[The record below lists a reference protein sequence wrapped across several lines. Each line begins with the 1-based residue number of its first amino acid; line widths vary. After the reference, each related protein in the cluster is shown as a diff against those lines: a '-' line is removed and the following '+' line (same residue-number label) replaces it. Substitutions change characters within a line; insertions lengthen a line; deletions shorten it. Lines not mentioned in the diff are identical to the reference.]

1 MARILVPEELGDAG
15 LDLLRAAGHEV
26 DDRPGMGRDE
36 LLSAIEG
43 AAGLIVRSATL
54 VDAEMLDAARDLLV
68 VGRAGVGLDN
78 VDVDEATRRGI
89 MVCNAPLSNVVS
101 AAEHAVTLLLSLL
114 RRVPQAHQALV
125 DGRWERSRW
134 TGTELMGSTV
144 GIVGLGRVGR
154 LVAERVA
161 SFGVHVIGFDPFV
174 SEASGR
180 EIGVAMVSLDE
191 LCARADV
198 VSIHLPRTP
207 DTVGLFDADR
217 LASMKPTARL
227 VNTARGGIVD
237 ELALADA
244 LEAGRLAGA
253 ALDVFDVEPTV
264 ESPLFGRSDV
274 VVTPHL
280 GASTAEAQ
288 ERAALTIAEQVELAL
303 AGEFVPFAVNI
314 GPAGSSEAMRPYLP
328 LGERL
333 GAFLSALAGGPPDDV
348 EVRVSGDLADYDRRI
363 LVLSVLRGMLGPVV
377 GGPVT
382 FVNADGLAAER
393 GMLVRDSGH
402 HDAGEFRNLIEVR
415 GGGRNVAGT
424 LTRSGRQ
431 QRVVVIDDHA
441 VEVPLARHLLVVR
454 NEDRPG
460 MIGVVGHVLGDGGV
474 NISFMGL
481 GRNARGRNALMALA
495 TDQPVP
501 VGVLEQLEATEGIE
515 AVIPVQLG

>member
-15 LDLLRAAGHEV
+15 LALLRDAGHEV
-26 DDRPGMGRDE
+26 DDRPGVDRGE
-36 LLSAIEG
+36 LLAALPG
-43 AAGLIVRSATL
+43 AAALIVRSATD
-54 VDAEMLDAARDLLV
+54 VDAELLAAAPDLLV

-78 VDVDEATRRGI
+78 VDIDEATRRGV

-101 AAEHAVTLLLSLL
+101 AAEHAVTLLLALL
-114 RRVPQAHQALV
+114 RQVPQAHQALV

-134 TGTELMGSTV
+134 TGTELIGSTV

-154 LVAERVA
+154 LVAERLA
-161 SFGVHVIGFDPFV
+161 PFGVHLVGFDPFV

-180 EIGVAMVSLDE
+180 ELGVVMVGLDE
-191 LCARADV
+191 LCTQSDV

-207 DTVGLFDADR
+207 DTVGLFDAER
-217 LASMKPTARL
+217 LASLKPTARL

-237 ELALADA
+237 EAALAEA
-244 LEAGRLAGA
+244 LDQGRLAGA
-253 ALDVFDVEPTV
+253 ALDVFDAEPKV
-264 ESPLFGRSDV
+264 DSPLFGRTDV

-333 GAFLSALAGGPPDDV
+333 GAFLGALVGSPPDDV

-363 LVLSVLRGMLGPVV
+363 LVLSVLRGMLSPVV
-377 GGPVT
+377 DGPVT
-382 FVNADGLAAER
+382 FVNADVLAAER

-402 HDAGEFRNLIEVR
+402 HDAGEFRNMIEVR

-431 QRVVVIDDHA
+431 QRVVVIDDHS

-460 MIGVVGHVLGDGGV
+460 MIGEVGRVLGSGGV

-495 TDQPVP
+495 TDQAVP
-501 VGVLEQLEATEGIE
+501 DTVLERLDATDGIE
-515 AVIPVQLG
+515 EVIPVELG